1 MCTRTISRINGKEAP
16 TLDDH
21 GDRMKAYEAAA
32 DAALDV
38 HLPIY
43 ARIDGRSFS
52 RFTREMERPFDGNLS
67 SAMIGATA
75 GLVEKT
81 HARIG
86 YTQSDEISLVFLA
99 ENPES
104 DILFGGRI
112 QKMASVLAGL
122 TTALFMQRVMTDAAF
137 DGYRDRLPHFDCRVC
152 QLPSKTEG
160 ANMFM
165 WRWKDARKNAISMSA
180 QAVFSHKQLHGKHG
194 GDMLAMLRERDV
206 DFEAYPGFF
215 KSGTFVRRRTVLRE
229 LSADELAR
237 IPEKHRPAGPIER
250 SETKP
255 VECGDFLRCLNREA
269 FIFDGAEPQFA
280 AVAA

>member
-1 MCTRTISRINGKEAP
+1 M
-16 TLDDH
+16 DDH
-21 GDRMKAYEAAA
+21 GDRMKAYEAAS
-32 DAALDV
+32 DAKLDV
-38 HLPIY
+38 HQPIY

-52 RFTREMERPFDGNLS
+52 RFTRGMERPFNGNLS
-67 SAMIGATA
+67 SAMIGATI

-104 DILFGGRI
+104 DVLFGGRI

-122 TTALFMQRVMTDAAF
+122 TSTLFMHRIMTDAAF
-137 DGYRDRLPHFDCRVC
+137 EGYRERMPHFDCRVC
-152 QLPSKTEG
+152 QLPSKTEA

-180 QAVFSHKQLHGKHG
+180 QAVFSPKQLHGKHG
-194 GDMLAMLRERDV
+194 GDMLLMLRERGV
-206 DFEAYPGFF
+206 DFDAYPAFF

-229 LSADELAR
+229 LSDEELAR
-237 IPEKHRPAGPIER
+237 IPERHRPDGPIER

-255 VECGDFLRCLNREA
+255 VDCGDFLQCTNREA
-269 FIFDGAEPQFA
+269 FIFDGAEPEA
-280 AVAA
+280 AATAA